1 MIRTAAVHIMHVPVV
16 VGTSK
21 LDQRYLDWIHA
32 VRALE
37 MNMVFCTGYWRSADS
52 ALEMA
57 LFSL

>member
-1 MIRTAAVHIMHVPVV
+1 MHVPVV

-57 LFSL
+57 LFFPVNGG